1 MLKVAWV
8 MESLGWSDKRG
19 QTEALPAVLPIPR
32 RDTRGAREKVDEAG
46 RRVDAV
52 VLRKAAGR
60 GSRRERI
67 SSLAEPEPPSTG
79 AGTRRG

>member
-19 QTEALPAVLPIPR
+19 QTEALPAVLPVPR

-46 RRVDAV
+46 RREDAV
-52 VLRKAAGR
+52 VLRKAAG
-60 GSRRERI
+60 RRERI